1 MATLL
6 LLMPLLSP
14 LPYAVLAA
22 IVVMALRSLLDL
34 STGLSL
40 WRSSLPDFGLWAIT
54 LAATVLLGVEAGIGL
69 GMAASMLW
77 LIRQT
82 SRPFWAELGRLPG
95 TRIYRNVRRYRDAQ
109 HHAGV
114 LILRFD
120 APLHFANKDYFA
132 RVLRQRERR
141 FDPRH
146 RRYMPPP
153 PPPHAASAPVH
164 LDAAAALV
172 EAAQAA
178 QAVVGGTA
186 TGPYNGHAEGI
197 GRTVAT

>member
-1 MATLL
+1 M
-6 LLMPLLSP
+6 
-14 LPYAVLAA
+14 
-22 IVVMALRSLLDL
+22 
-34 STGLSL
+34 
-40 WRSSLPDFGLWAIT
+40 
-54 LAATVLLGVEAGIGL
+54 EQAGIGL

-164 LDAAAALV
+164 LDAAAAQA

-178 QAVVGGTA
+178 RAAVGGTEA
-186 TGPYNGHAEGI
+186 GAYDGHAEGT
-197 GRTVAT
+197 GREKPPLRETTKSFSHSRARGYAGRR